1 MTSSQHASIIK
12 FIRQREG
19 QNYRGRRVF
28 HPSNFRDEVSGNVG
42 LVKRLVKESIL
53 ESHTMSVLS
62 VDWNKDGSLLVS
74 GGSDCLMKVWDIARG
89 RRLINSIE
97 SGHTGSI
104 FCTKFLPGRNDMVL
118 SCGAD
123 NQIRLTNLDNSRQ
136 SRVYSCHQSRVKDL
150 ACEQYHSDLF
160 LSASEDG
167 TVRQF
172 DLRLKPDVNLNK
184 ILVDLRKHSRSN
196 FRSSGVQISTFISSR
211 TEICNVCINPTRPH
225 EFMIG
230 GGDPIIR
237 IYDRRMIVGV
247 DDPKKQSCLRRLT
260 PSTINSTGN
269 SQNYYVSGLSYNH
282 DGSQILVS
290 YVGENVYTFSSEPPE
305 VTSRRISNLKRQ
317 SSNGINATPKK
328 RTRSETSPPNP
339 AVTRSTALAAAES
352 AARFAQA
359 VRNRT
364 TTTNNNNTNTTENQ
378 TQTNTPIPEAGN
390 HEVEQIV
397 MNLGRELRTIFE
409 QLHPANNSPG
419 TTETE
424 EPQSP
429 SSDDSTEL
437 GPDVDE
443 SMDINTDTH
452 INQTPY
458 GVRLNIVGITPTIRP
473 TRDENSEEDNDPW
486 PSLRRNRSQDETD
499 IYQPSLESNFQ
510 KCYTGHRNSGTA
522 MGVNYFGP
530 GSKYIVSG
538 SDSGCIFVWDTTT
551 GKVVTVLQD
560 ADREWVRCLKGHP
573 VSTMLASCGS
583 EST

>member
-1 MTSSQHASIIK
+1 
-12 FIRQREG
+12 
-19 QNYRGRRVF
+19 
-28 HPSNFRDEVSGNVG
+28 
-42 LVKRLVKESIL
+42 
-53 ESHTMSVLS
+53 
-62 VDWNKDGSLLVS
+62 
-74 GGSDCLMKVWDIARG
+74 
-89 RRLINSIE
+89 
-97 SGHTGSI
+97 
-104 FCTKFLPGRNDMVL
+104 
-118 SCGAD
+118 
-123 NQIRLTNLDNSRQ
+123 
-136 SRVYSCHQSRVKDL
+136 
-150 ACEQYHSDLF
+150 
-160 LSASEDG
+160 
-167 TVRQF
+167 
-172 DLRLKPDVNLNK
+172 
-184 ILVDLRKHSRSN
+184 
-196 FRSSGVQISTFISSR
+196 
-211 TEICNVCINPTRPH
+211 
-225 EFMIG
+225 MIG

-247 DDPKKQSCLRRLT
+247 DDPKRQSCLRRLT

-269 SQNYYVSGLSYNH
+269 SQHYYVSGLSYNH

-290 YVGENVYTFSSEPPE
+290 YVGENIYTFSSESPE

-317 SSNGINATPKK
+317 TSNGKNTTSKK

-364 TTTNNNNTNTTENQ
+364 TTTNNNNNNPNTSENQ
-378 TQTNTPIPEAGN
+378 AQTNAPRTDAAP

-409 QLHPANNSPG
+409 QLHPTNNSAS

-429 SSDDSTEL
+429 SSEDSMEL

-443 SMDINTDTH
+443 PIDISSDPH

-458 GVRLNIVGITPTIRP
+458 GVRLNIVGITPTVRP
-473 TRDENSEEDNDPW
+473 SRDESSEEDHDPW

-499 IYQPSLESNFQ
+499 TYQPTLESNFQ
-510 KCYTGHRNSGTA
+510 RCYTGHRNSGTA

-551 GKVVTVLQD
+551 GKVVAVLQD
-560 ADREWVRCLKGHP
+560 ADHEWVRCLKGHP

-583 EST
+583 EPTIKLWSPGDEADDSHVNRIMEELKESSVSPTLPLFIHVMQIEHGPHSRPQNTHNNNNNNNNNAGHHDDNDPAPRDCALQ